1 MSYFAAQY
9 WFECLYQELPPHVL
23 ESKFTCTWYAVYDVL
38 MQKLSDR
45 HTVCPNN
52 PGVNLPAFWVSYDP
66 QPPGNGM
73 SN

>member
-1 MSYFAAQY
+1 
-9 WFECLYQELPPHVL
+9 
-23 ESKFTCTWYAVYDVL
+23 